1 LKEGYNQ
8 IVEKHPLYF
17 ADLPIEEALP
27 FVKKVKEAT
36 RKFWRRD
43 YQQESVLP

>member
-27 FVKKVKEAT
+27 FVKKFKEVT
-36 RKFWRRD
+36 RKLLRRD
-43 YQQESVLP
+43 IG